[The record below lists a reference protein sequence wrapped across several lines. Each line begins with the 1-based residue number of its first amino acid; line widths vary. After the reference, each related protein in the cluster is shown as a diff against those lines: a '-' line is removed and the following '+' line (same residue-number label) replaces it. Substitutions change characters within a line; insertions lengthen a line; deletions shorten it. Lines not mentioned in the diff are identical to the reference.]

1 MTAPHDKLHL
11 VYASDANYVRYIAVA
26 ACSAYVKASR
36 PDDLIVHVLDCGIPD
51 DAWDAFVKRL
61 ESALPTPP
69 HLVRHPIDMAR
80 FDALRGWQGTNR
92 TVYARLVLPSLL
104 PEEDWCVYADGDT
117 LFVDDPL
124 KLLECRDPDVALQGA
139 IDRYAPLSLRPWYGA
154 HDIPLVPEDYL
165 CAGFLLINLA
175 WFRQHDLE
183 TRSMTF
189 LHEHPDLP
197 YLDQDTLNIL
207 CAGSKRALPDGWGIF
222 AARVFGAERPR
233 CIHFA
238 GIGELPWK
246 VSFSWKQG
254 YRESMEIWYR
264 CAKALLGLSREEV
277 SKVPGWRWRL
287 GLAYT
292 WALKCMVRTLRLIPG
307 VRRRLGRYEGRF
319 CSRKDRWL
327 FSPALWRRG

>member
-1 MTAPHDKLHL
+1 MSATQDKLHL
-11 VYASDANYVRYIAVA
+11 VYASDANYVRYIEVA
-26 ACSAYVKASR
+26 ACSAYIKASR
-36 PDDLIVHVLDCGIPD
+36 PEDLIVHVLDCGIPD
-51 DAWDAFVKRL
+51 DAWAAFVKRL
-61 ESALPTPP
+61 ESALPTTP

-80 FDALRGWQGTNR
+80 FADFPRWNHGSLAI
-92 TVYARLVLPSLL
+92 YARLYLPELL

-124 KLLECRDPDVALQGA
+124 AILACRDASIALLGRQDPFA
-139 IDRYAPLSLRPWYGA
+139 SASTRAWYASHNFPRDPA
-154 HDIPLVPEDYL
+154 TYL
-165 CAGFLLINLA
+165 CSGFLLMNLRL
-175 WFRQHDLE
+175 FRERNYARQCMDFM
-183 TRSMTF
+183 RVY
-189 LHEHPDLP
+189 PDAAFP
-197 YLDQDTLNIL
+197 DQDALNVV
-207 CAGSKRALPDGWGIF
+207 CAGSKRALPEGWGIF
-222 AARVFGAERPR
+222 AAKVFGAERPR
-233 CIHFA
+233 CIHYA
-238 GIGELPWK
+238 GIGELPWR

-254 YRESMEIWYR
+254 YRESMKIWYC
-264 CAKALLGLSREEV
+264 CAETLLGLSREEV